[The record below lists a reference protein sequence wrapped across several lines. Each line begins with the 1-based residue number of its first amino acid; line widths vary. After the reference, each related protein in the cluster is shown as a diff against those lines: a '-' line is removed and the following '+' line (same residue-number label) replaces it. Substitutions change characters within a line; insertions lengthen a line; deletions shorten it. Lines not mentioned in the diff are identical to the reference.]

1 MILVSGKGQ
10 CGHVAAGIPLRA
22 QASGNPIFNEL
33 SNYVTFQMSRPGMPS
48 VYESERLF
56 SNSELRGH
64 SEPGA
69 GLWSQTL
76 QGPGAHFAYRE
87 EIKDLPWVR

>member
-1 MILVSGKGQ
+1 
-10 CGHVAAGIPLRA
+10 
-22 QASGNPIFNEL
+22 
-33 SNYVTFQMSRPGMPS
+33 MPP

-69 GLWSQTL
+69 GLGSQAL

-87 EIKDLPWVR
+87 EIKDLPWVRWVRELPPRRGQQRLSIQTIWPTNG